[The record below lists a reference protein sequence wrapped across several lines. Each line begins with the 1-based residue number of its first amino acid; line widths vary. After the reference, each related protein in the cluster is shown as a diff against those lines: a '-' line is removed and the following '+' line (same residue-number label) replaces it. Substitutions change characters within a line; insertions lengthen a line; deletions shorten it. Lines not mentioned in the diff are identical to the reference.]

1 MNQTEGRLLELK
13 DKVEDPDEI
22 SKKKKSKIL
31 NYAQERSMQEMWN
44 TIKRSNL
51 QMIDKI

>member
-1 MNQTEGRLLELK
+1 MNQTEGRLQELK

-22 SKKKKSKIL
+22 SKKKCKIL

-44 TIKRSNL
+44 TIKRPNL